1 MELSSSSSCFFVVSS
16 LAIKS
21 HGQSPGSFYDNFTT
35 QACSQ
40 GVNLLCREGNS
51 QPGHWMTMKLVWLA
65 VILSLLFLLDDQES
79 FLSFLWSWIPGHKN
93 VKKTGNDHGRTRD
106 EKEVGESVPFPGNQG

>member
-1 MELSSSSSCFFVVSS
+1 
-16 LAIKS
+16 
-21 HGQSPGSFYDNFTT
+21 
-35 QACSQ
+35 
-40 GVNLLCREGNS
+40 
-51 QPGHWMTMKLVWLA
+51 MTMKLVWLA

-106 EKEVGESVPFPGNQG
+106 EKEVGESVPFPDS